1 MKITKTNALRLWT
14 QHFGNKQ
21 FAKDFHGNLM
31 CRSAYG
37 DNKYYVIR
45 KGKKIFCGWNLHHIF
60 PSSIGGKNDA
70 ANLLCTNMIT
80 NSLAGNKVTFHID
93 DNIYQV
99 HRILGTSNHEIKRV
113 K

>member
-14 QHFGNKQ
+14 QQFGDKQ

-31 CRSAYG
+31 CKSAYG
-37 DNKYYVIR
+37 NSKFFVVR
-45 KGKKIFCGWNLHHIF
+45 KGKKIFCGWNIHHIF
-60 PSSIGGKNDA
+60 PSSIGGKNDE

-93 DNIYQV
+93 KSLYQV
-99 HRILGTSNHEIKRV
+99 RRISGTSNHEIKRV